1 MSGVF
6 QLHPGGFESLLF
18 QVYLQTKLETN
29 TDTNIHEHGQNYV
42 NIFIDYKDRLNCLE
56 IIFFGI

>member
-42 NIFIDYKDRLNCLE
+42 NIFIDYKDTLNCL
-56 IIFFGI
+56 